1 MSETVT
7 PQHIGFLTLAQT
19 KQKDGYIGAILI
31 TDNRGVPVD
40 FRATHPVKPSAV
52 QKTLYGDALEPYV
65 AVELCGKRLLRGVRT
80 QPKLLIVNRSDLLD
94 VHRSAECPVALLRRA
109 GETFGFQAD
118 GRPAGSRIDS
128 PSGRF
133 QPLAMDLPP
142 GKAADE
148 ERTQQLVEA
157 AFNYVDLLEPFE
169 RITKALEVLATQ
181 DAAFR

>member
-1 MSETVT
+1 MSETVA
-7 PQHIGFLTLAQT
+7 PQHIGFLTLEQT

-65 AVELCGKRLLRGVRT
+65 ALELCGKPLLQAVRT
-80 QPKLLIVNRSDLLD
+80 KPDLLIVNRPDLLD
-94 VHRSAECPVALLRRA
+94 VHLNTKCPVALLRRA
-109 GETFGFQAD
+109 GETFEVQA
-118 GRPAGSRIDS
+118 GNRPAGSRIHS

-142 GKAADE
+142 GEIADQD
-148 ERTQQLVEA
+148 RIQQVVEA
-157 AFNYVDLLEPFE
+157 AFNHVDLLEPFE
-169 RITKALEVLATQ
+169 RIAKSLDVLATQ
-181 DAAFR
+181 DHTFQ

>member
-1 MSETVT
+1 ME
-7 PQHIGFLTLAQT
+7 QT
-19 KQKDGYIGAILI
+19 KQKDGYIGAILV
-31 TDNRGVPVD
+31 TDSRGVPVD

-65 AVELCGKRLLRGVRT
+65 ALELCGKPLLQAVRT
-80 QPKLLIVNRSDLLD
+80 NPDLLVINRSDLLD
-94 VHRSAECPVALLRRA
+94 IHRSAKCPVALLRRA
-109 GETFGFQAD
+109 GETFEVQAD

-142 GKAADE
+142 GVAADQDHIQ
-148 ERTQQLVEA
+148 RLVEA
-157 AFNYVDLLEPFE
+157 AFNHADLLEPFE
-169 RITKALEVLATQ
+169 RIAKALEVLATQ